1 MFKFL
6 ALQYPHPIYT
16 IIIIILIIIKSN
28 PIKKDTEVAIE
39 SVCIDRMSVLSELNL
54 ERNVRDFFFQGQS
67 KLSIIMMYP

>member
-16 IIIIILIIIKSN
+16 IIIIIILIIIKSN

-39 SVCIDRMSVLSELNL
+39 SVCIDRMSVLSGLNL
-54 ERNVRDFFFQGQS
+54 ER
-67 KLSIIMMYP
+67 M